1 MGDSIG
7 EGGYTLGTVV
17 GQLTGIQR
25 ELSQQ
30 REDMQHDRQDRQREY
45 GQLCERLGRLE
56 RTSGNWRWLERAG
69 AVIGGALAGWFGGK
83 VG

>member
-1 MGDSIG
+1 MDNSVG
-7 EGGYTLGTVV
+7 ESSYTLGTVV

-25 ELSQQ
+25 ELQQQ
-30 REDMQHDRQDRQREY
+30 REDRQREY

-56 RTSGNWRWLERAG
+56 RASGNWRWLERAG
-69 AVIGGALAGWFGGK
+69 VVIGGALAGWFGGK